1 MLSSEHA
8 IGLLIFLGF
17 VFSIVV
23 HECAHAIV
31 ASWCGDDTARL
42 LGRITLN
49 PVPHIDP
56 FMSVIVPLGLMI
68 GSGGTM
74 VFGGAKPVP
83 VNIYRLRHPRRD
95 MMWVALAGPISN
107 VILAVLFAL
116 AGNLLW
122 FAFKADFDFG
132 VKLFQAVSGIVSVNM
147 LLACF
152 NMIPVPPLDGS
163 RVLSYFLP
171 SDMALWLAR
180 VERFG
185 LVIVALLIFSGV
197 LAPLLMPASLATH
210 WLIKNLIFTISII

>member
-1 MLSSEHA
+1 MLSSDHA
-8 IGLLIFLGF
+8 IGLLIFVGF
-17 VFSIVV
+17 FFSIVV

-56 FMSVIVPLGLMI
+56 FMSVIVPLSLLVM
-68 GSGGTM
+68 SGGTM

-83 VNIYRLRHPRRD
+83 VNTFRLRHPRRD

-116 AGNLLW
+116 TGNLLW
-122 FAFKADFDFG
+122 FAPKTNPEFANA
-132 VKLFQAVSGIVSVNM
+132 LAQAIFGIVGVNM

-163 RVLSYFLP
+163 RVLAFFLP
-171 SDMALWLAR
+171 SNMAQMLAQI
-180 VERFG
+180 ERFG
-185 LVIVALLIFSGV
+185 LAIVALLIFSNV
-197 LAPLLMPASLATH
+197 LNPLLRPARIATS
-210 WLIKNLIFTISII
+210 WLIHHLIFTVQVV